1 MTAITA
7 TRRSGDLSWMEDALC
22 AQTDPEA
29 FHPDKGAHG
38 TSAAAKRTCAAC
50 DVTTACLAYA
60 LADPSLEGVWG
71 GTSVRERQ
79 AMRRKARR

>member
-1 MTAITA
+1 MTATA
-7 TRRSGDLSWMEDALC
+7 TRRSPDLSWLDAGLC

-29 FHPDKGAHG
+29 FHPGKSD
-38 TSAAAKRTCAAC
+38 TNTAAKRTCAAC
-50 DVTTACLAYA
+50 DVTAECLAYA

-79 AMRRKARR
+79 AMRRERREARR

>member
-7 TRRSGDLSWMEDALC
+7 TRRSGDLSWMNAALC
-22 AQTDPEA
+22 AQTDPDA
-29 FHPDKGAHG
+29 FHPGKSD
-38 TSAAAKRTCAAC
+38 TNTAAKRTCAAC

-79 AMRRKARR
+79 AMRRKARK

>member
-7 TRRSGDLSWMEDALC
+7 TRRSGDLSWMNAALC

-29 FHPDKGAHG
+29 FHPGKSE
-38 TSAAAKRTCAAC
+38 TNTAAKRTCAAC
-50 DVTTACLAYA
+50 DVTTECLAYA

-71 GTSVRERQ
+71 GTSQRERQ
-79 AMRRKARR
+79 AMRRKARK

>member
-22 AQTDPEA
+22 AQTDPDA
-29 FHPDKGAHG
+29 FHPGKSD
-38 TSAAAKRTCAAC
+38 TNTAAKRTCAAC
-50 DVTTACLAYA
+50 DVTAECLAYA

-71 GTSVRERQ
+71 GTSQRERQ
-79 AMRRKARR
+79 AMRRKARK

>member
-1 MTAITA
+1 MTATTA
-7 TRRSGDLSWMEDALC
+7 TRRSGDLSWMEAALC
-22 AQTDPEA
+22 AQTDPDA
-29 FHPDKGAHG
+29 FHPGKSE
-38 TSAAAKRTCAAC
+38 TNTAAKRTCAAC
-50 DVTTACLAYA
+50 DVTAACLAYA

>member
-1 MTAITA
+1 MTATA
-7 TRRSGDLSWMEDALC
+7 TRRAPDLSWLDAGLC

-29 FHPDKGAHG
+29 FFPDKSG
-38 TSAAAKRTCAAC
+38 TSTAAKRTCAAC
-50 DVTTACLAYA
+50 DVITECLAYA

-79 AMRRKARR
+79 AMRRKARK

>member
-1 MTAITA
+1 MTATA
-7 TRRSGDLSWMEDALC
+7 TRRSTDLSWMDAGLC

-29 FHPDKGAHG
+29 FFPDKSG
-38 TSAAAKRTCAAC
+38 TNTAAKRTCAGC
-50 DVTTACLAYA
+50 DVTAACLAYA

-79 AMRRKARR
+79 AMRRKARK